1 MHVSLCKDAHSY
13 TNYNENVFILNQL
26 RVTVAFDGFVYVTFD
41 CTVNIVKT
49 DMYLCGN
56 SDVNEG
62 MSACV
67 YSLYILYLATTNIH
81 ELFNC
86 YSHCFIPPSHPS
98 IHPIHPSTE
107 PDWADVNFGVFICID
122 CSGIHRSLGA
132 HIAKVKSVRLDQ
144 WTEEHVKVSNCTS
157 SLTLSHSLTSIRF
170 IHVLAQPTH
179 SLSLTHLHS
188 FVHSH
193 TNPPTQLL
201 THPPTHSTFHSL

>member
-1 MHVSLCKDAHSY
+1 MWMKAWVH
-13 TNYNENVFILNQL
+13 VFIVYTYFIWQL
-26 RVTVAFDGFVYVTFD
+26 LIFMSFSTV
-41 CTVNIVKT
+41 
-49 DMYLCGN
+49 
-56 SDVNEG
+56 
-62 MSACV
+62 
-67 YSLYILYLATTNIH
+67 IH
-81 ELFNC
+81 TAL
-86 YSHCFIPPSHPS
+86 SPSHPS